1 MLDAP
6 KFTKVTHAGKKERKG
21 MENMD
26 PSDTGTERSLKV
38 DRAFVLEHGPWM
50 LGLANRVLLDPHLAE
65 DAIQEALMV
74 VHNKGND
81 FDGRSEVR
89 TWLYRVTIN
98 AALTLRRKRAMN
110 ECDIDELQPDFDA
123 NACRIE
129 EPWPTLRTTDEVL
142 EEAELTSY
150 VRRSVEALPEAYRIC
165 LQLRDFEELS
175 VREVSEIL
183 DISVENVK
191 VRTHRARSALKR
203 LLEPL
208 LRGRPVS
215 DIASAPLPAEAVT
228 SVSRIAKGV
237 MMAYMPM
244 MITCEQFE
252 DFIMDYLEDALPKGT
267 RRIFEFHIR
276 ACRECREYLAA
287 YQRARDIAR
296 ETVLVPTLNEVPEDL
311 IEAVTSALGKGP

>member
-1 MLDAP
+1 MQIKDR
-6 KFTKVTHAGKKERKG
+6 T
-21 MENMD
+21 N
-26 PSDTGTERSLKV
+26 SDTPLKV

-65 DAIQEALMV
+65 DAFQEALMA
-74 VHNKGND
+74 VHSKGND
-81 FDGRSEVR
+81 FDGRADVR

-98 AALTLRRKRAMN
+98 AALTLRRKRATN
-110 ECDIDELQPDFDA
+110 ECNIDDLQPDFDA

-129 EPWPTLRTTDEVL
+129 EPWPMLRTTDEVL

-183 DISVENVK
+183 EISIENVK

-208 LRGRPVS
+208 LRGGSVS
-215 DIASAPLPAEAVT
+215 DIASAPLPAEAVPT
-228 SVSRIAKGV
+228 VSRIAKGV

-244 MITCEQFE
+244 MITCRQFE
-252 DFIMDYLEDALPKGT
+252 DFIMDYLEGALTKRT
-267 RRIFEFHIR
+267 RKIFEFHIR

-287 YQRARDIAR
+287 YQRTRDIAR
-296 ETVLVPTLNEVPEDL
+296 ETALVSTLNEVPEDL
-311 IEAVTSALGKGP
+311 IEAVASTLEKGQ